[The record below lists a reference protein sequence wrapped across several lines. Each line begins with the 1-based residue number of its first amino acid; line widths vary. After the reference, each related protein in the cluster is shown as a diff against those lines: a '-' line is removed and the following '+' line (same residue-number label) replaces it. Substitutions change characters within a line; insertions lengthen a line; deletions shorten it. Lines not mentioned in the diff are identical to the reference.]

1 MFRRIFIR
9 SFLVSLVG
17 VPYGA
22 MGAAG
27 CGSSSS
33 STPSGSSLSSSGST
47 AQGLATGDAASSASG
62 ADAGAVPVTD
72 GSTAAAVV
80 GDAATLL
87 PCLAVTC
94 ILPNEVCCPGF
105 ELDGG
110 ADCSDAGTCNAAGA
124 DIYECVGPKNCESGQ
139 VCCLNYG
146 AADGGGDLAFC
157 EDADTCAAG
166 FGADPGTDQV
176 CLVDGDC
183 ASLGESCQMVSGA
196 ALTICN

>member
-1 MFRRIFIR
+1 MNLRTR
-9 SFLVSLVG
+9 LVLPLLFGFS
-17 VPYGA
+17 PGA

-33 STPSGSSLSSSGST
+33 ATAPGSSSSST
-47 AQGLATGDAASSASG
+47 AEGLASGDGTSA
-62 ADAGAVPVTD
+62 ADAGAAPVTD

-94 ILPNEVCCPGF
+94 VLPNEVCCPGL

-110 ADCSDAGTCNAAGA
+110 AECSDAGTCSAAGA
-124 DIYECVGPKNCESGQ
+124 DLYECVGQKNCASGQ

-146 AADGGGDLAFC
+146 AADGGGDLAIC
-157 EDADTCAAG
+157 EEADTCAAG

-176 CLVDGDC
+176 CLTDSDC
-183 ASLGESCQMVSGA
+183 ASLGESCQTVSGA